1 MYLKMLT
8 QDLTMHYIK
17 CLFRMSVRILNPIR
31 DKESLLFLK
40 TLNFLQSDRVN
51 YYDYSQCLELAMLQ
65 HGFAFLKLEI
75 GM

>member
-1 MYLKMLT
+1 MLT

-17 CLFRMSVRILNPIR
+17 CLIRMTVRILNLIR
-31 DKESLLFLK
+31 DKNPYYLKK
-40 TLNFLQSDRVN
+40 TLNFLQSGRMN